1 METSDLTDE
10 RLAELEAMAKAATPG
25 PRRALPNP
33 DWSGGVW
40 AITAN
45 PEHNWIQAINAGLA
59 KVASKKN
66 ALFIAATDPDAVL
79 SLIAEVRR
87 LRTKEKA
94 HQTLLREGKDAA
106 SRAATLEFELKAV
119 KGALAHTEELLDRER
134 AKVAKLRDAL
144 DRAAKDFDALYE
156 FCCEGLE
163 EAERCRAAL
172 AETEARNA

>member
-45 PEHNWIQAINAGLA
+45 PEHDWIQAINAGLA
-59 KVASKKN
+59 KAASKKN
-66 ALFIAATDPDAVL
+66 ALFIAAADPDVVL

-87 LRTKEKA
+87 LR
-94 HQTLLREGKDAA
+94 
-106 SRAATLEFELKAV
+106 
-119 KGALAHTEELLDRER
+119 EELDESRRLTPYRRGYEDALRGPEVARMTDRLAESQ
-134 AKVAKLRDAL
+134 ANAAKLRE
-144 DRAAKDFDALYE
+144 ALYALTD
-156 FCCEGLE
+156 GLDCACMGLSE
-163 EAERCRAAL
+163 CAVCDDLARARAAL
-172 AETEARNA
+172 AETEARDAR